1 MPRSGAPL
9 LKRQSAVFG
18 LVTMMLLSA
27 CAVDQRQVAGPVVP
41 AAAAEPRPWGWGY
54 SAKAKAEMAATF
66 GVASLAAPDSRW
78 VSDVPATGPVR
89 VVVSLSDQMAWVYRG
104 KKNHESPVGQFPI
117 LDKQVFHR
125 SNRYSAA
132 PMPFMLRLNRYGV
145 ALHGGV
151 VPGYPASHGCFRLP
165 MSFAKKLFA
174 TVARGDVVYVEG

>member
-41 AAAAEPRPWGWGY
+41 AAA
-54 SAKAKAEMAATF
+54 F

-89 VVVSLSDQMAWVYRG
+89 VVVSLSDQMAWVYRADRLIGASTISSG